1 MTKSFQ
7 ELVKEYYATNK
18 EYHKGNCL
26 NKYLQVEL
34 TRLEDA
40 MLNELLQRR
49 YTLHGVDVI
58 DLIKSRADKFMKI
71 KRLVEE

>member
-40 MLNELLQRR
+40 MLN
-49 YTLHGVDVI
+49 
-58 DLIKSRADKFMKI
+58 
-71 KRLVEE
+71 

>member
-1 MTKSFQ
+1 MTNSFP
-7 ELVKEYYATNK
+7 ELVEEYYLTNK

-26 NKYLQVEL
+26 NEYLRVEL
-34 TRLEDA
+34 TRLEDK

-49 YTLHGVDVI
+49 YAIHGVDVI

-71 KRLVEE
+71 KGVVEE